1 MRMNNFDN
9 KTANVI
15 LKANFGFQEIFK
27 NNIFTFGHRMVDG
40 ELEFYGFEILDG
52 CDEYYSM
59 ILDKRTCE
67 ELAKGF
73 LELSMCFKETLE

>member
-1 MRMNNFDN
+1 MKDFDN
-9 KTANVI
+9 KAANVI
-15 LKANFGFQEIFK
+15 LKTNFGFQKMFE
-27 NNIFTFGHRMVDG
+27 NNIFTFCYRMVDG
-40 ELEFYGFEILDG
+40 ELEFYGYEILDG

-73 LELSMCFKETLE
+73 FELAMCFKEALE

>member
-1 MRMNNFDN
+1 MKNFDN

-15 LKANFGFQEIFK
+15 LSTNFGFQKIFE
-27 NNIFTFGHRMVDG
+27 NNIFTFGHRVVDG
-40 ELEFYGFEILDG
+40 EIEFYGFEIFDG
-52 CDEYYSM
+52 SDEYYSM

-73 LELSMCFKETLE
+73 FELSLCFK